1 VIGWPRG
8 MPARMLSSRP
18 VRLAARIAAAAGTAA
33 IAIVV
38 AGHGPAGPALATG
51 AATWLVL
58 TSWPDLRRL
67 ASGAQPGSGP
77 VATGRD
83 GSADQ
88 ADQEPT

>member
-1 VIGWPRG
+1 
-8 MPARMLSSRP
+8 MLRSRP
-18 VRLAARIAAAAGTAA
+18 VRLVARIAAAAGTAA
-33 IAIVV
+33 IAVLV

-67 ASGAQPGSGP
+67 ASGAQPRSGP
-77 VATGRD
+77 VATRRD

>member
-1 VIGWPRG
+1 MTGSSRDRA
-8 MPARMLSSRP
+8 ARVLSSRL
-18 VRLAARIAAAAGTAA
+18 VRLAARIAVAAGTTT
-33 IAIVV
+33 IALLV
-38 AGHGPAGPALATG
+38 AGRGAAGPALATG

-58 TSWPDLRRL
+58 TSWPDLRAL

-83 GSADQ
+83 RSADQ